1 MADGAQTSAKAG
13 PPLVGKSPAA
23 LAAARASPP
32 PVGKSPAAMA
42 AEAGSAK
49 PRPPP
54 IGKSPAAL
62 AAAKAASEARQAASV
77 GAAAD
82 PNIPTAPLT
91 SNGRHT
97 AGRLLVCVE
106 HALNLSRVVR
116 IWAAHRHGG
125 ALRLCGIAGR

>member
-1 MADGAQTSAKAG
+1 M
-13 PPLVGKSPAA
+13 GKSPAA

-32 PVGKSPAAMA
+32 PPVGKSPAALA

-62 AAAKAASEARQAASV
+62 AAAKAASEARQAAAV

-82 PNIPTAPLT
+82 PNIPAAPLT
-91 SNGRHT
+91 PKGRRT
-97 AGRLLVCVE
+97 ANRLLV
-106 HALNLSRVVR
+106 
-116 IWAAHRHGG
+116 
-125 ALRLCGIAGR
+125 LR